1 MQCYV
6 VSSIWQCLLRRL
18 ETRFLARWF
27 RFRKEHLK
35 TIENQCCWS
44 IVGEFQFGGFAT
56 TMVLPIATT
65 IALEEEILVLEMAM
79 LRSVASSS
87 SRVSPTRYHRSSSPE
102 TMETLLEIPMVKIQ
116 VKIREMPMIWPILWE
131 EIVQWYFSLMWF
143 VSNQSYRRTVGEL
156 ETGCFLR
163 ASTSEKV
170 GKLEAPRV
178 AKSKSTLK
186 HLRA

>member
-1 MQCYV
+1 MLARSKDMQCHV

-27 RFRKEHLK
+27 RFRKEHPK

-65 IALEEEILVLEMAM
+65 IALEEEILVLEMAI
-79 LRSVASSS
+79 LRSVTSSS

-102 TMETLLEIPMVKIQ
+102 TMETLLEIPSKNPGKNPRNANDLTNSVRGNRPMVF
-116 VKIREMPMIWPILWE
+116 
-131 EIVQWYFSLMWF
+131 FSH
-143 VSNQSYRRTVGEL
+143 VI
-156 ETGCFLR
+156 CFESVL
-163 ASTSEKV
+163 
-170 GKLEAPRV
+170 
-178 AKSKSTLK
+178 
-186 HLRA
+186 

>member
-1 MQCYV
+1 MQCHV

-27 RFRKEHLK
+27 RFRKEHPK

-79 LRSVASSS
+79 LRSVTSSS

-102 TMETLLEIPMVKIQ
+102 TMETLLEIPSKNPGKNPRNANDLTSSVRGK
-116 VKIREMPMIWPILWE
+116 
-131 EIVQWYFSLMWF
+131 IVQWYFSLMWF

-178 AKSKSTLK
+178 AKSTLK
-186 HLRA
+186 HLKA